1 MCKSFVHLPLICA
14 WSMWNATTFPTNE
27 SNWSRKVSKVRKDLV
42 KPGGLPQYISNFL
55 YFLYFSAV
63 AVKELRRFLPPGF
76 TKIFRT
82 VFTFVDQSDSFV
94 GKVVASRID
103 REKFTANEQNFCN
116 KCCKTIFSTG

>member
-1 MCKSFVHLPLICA
+1 
-14 WSMWNATTFPTNE
+14 MWNATTFPTNE

-63 AVKELRRFLPPGF
+63 LLSKNYADFFPPGF

-82 VFTFVDQSDSFV
+82 VFTFVDQSDSFA
-94 GKVVASRID
+94 GNVVASSID
-103 REKFTANEQNFCN
+103 LEKFTANEQNFCN

>member
-42 KPGGLPQYISNFL
+42 KPGVYRNIFPIFCTFCIFPLLLSKNSSP
-55 YFLYFSAV
+55 
-63 AVKELRRFLPPGF
+63 RFLPPGF

-94 GKVVASRID
+94 GNVVASRID
-103 REKFTANEQNFCN
+103 REKFTA
-116 KCCKTIFSTG
+116 KSSTYTII